1 MAKRGAC
8 KTENLAKPKPWRE
21 QIIKELLL
29 CYGNVAK
36 ACRIVDIATWTFY
49 REKRDNAEFR
59 KLVNEID
66 RELTGDIEAG
76 AIKRAIKGVR
86 KPIFYKGEKCG
97 EVDEYPEQT
106 VMFLLK
112 NRSKRYRKAED
123 KQNTA
128 PQEDVKINITVK
140 QPDEKPVA
148 G

>member
-97 EVDEYPEQT
+97 EVGLRSTHRWT
-106 VMFLLK
+106 VNFARDKTCSPRSQSMRLVSSSFITPK
-112 NRSKRYRKAED
+112 NVFEPS
-123 KQNTA
+123 
-128 PQEDVKINITVK
+128 
-140 QPDEKPVA
+140 
-148 G
+148 GW